1 MLFTTAPFLLLFLP
15 ITLAGFLTL
24 GRWSSRAAIAWL
36 LVASVFFYGYWAPQM
51 VALLLASVAANYLV
65 FTAIARRLQAANQ
78 PAARRCLTLGI
89 VLNLLVLGY
98 FKYANFF
105 VDNLTSVAGTDW
117 HPARVILPIGIS
129 FYSFTQI
136 AFLVDAYQGKVREP
150 SILNYGLFVTYFPH
164 LVAGPV
170 LHHAQMM
177 PQFADRAI
185 CRPRADHLATGLAIL
200 ALGMFKKVILADG
213 IAPFADAL
221 FQGADGGAA
230 PTLGEAWLGAI
241 AYALQLYFDF
251 SGYSDMAIGLSL
263 LFNVRLPFNFDS
275 PYRARNISD
284 FWRCWHMSLS
294 NFLRDYLYI
303 PLGGNRK
310 GGVRRYF
317 NLALTM
323 VLGGLWHGAGW
334 TFVVWGALHG
344 LYLMVN
350 HGFRAAV
357 GAVRHHRWAELA
369 AYRHASWALTLLA
382 VLVAWVFFRAESLAG
397 AVRVLTAM
405 VGLQPTTASESTDAL
420 LWNAG
425 LSAQRGWLWC
435 ALLGAV
441 ALFGV
446 NSNRLGDGLQRA
458 MSQPSQSGA
467 IQRSLVSG
475 AALALLLL
483 LLLVNT
489 TRQSV
494 SAFIYFNF

>member
-65 FTAIARRLQAANQ
+65 FTAIARRMQAANQ

-105 VDNLTSVAGTDW
+105 VDNLNSIAGTDW
-117 HPARVILPIGIS
+117 YPARVILPIGIS

-230 PTLGEAWLGAI
+230 PTPGEAWLGAV

-303 PLGGNRK
+303 TLGGNRK

-397 AVRVLTAM
+397 AGRVLTAM
-405 VGLQPTTASESTDAL
+405 AGLQPPTASESTDAL

-435 ALLGAV
+435 AVLGAV

-467 IQRSLVSG
+467 MQRNMVSG